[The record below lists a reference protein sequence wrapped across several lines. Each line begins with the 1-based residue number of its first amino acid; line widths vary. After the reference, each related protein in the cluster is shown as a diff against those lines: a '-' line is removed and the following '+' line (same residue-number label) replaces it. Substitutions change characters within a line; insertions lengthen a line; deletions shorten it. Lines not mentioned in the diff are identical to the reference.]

1 LGPDSSKRV
10 SLQIPVPDR
19 AGVQQRNIVRVAA
32 DVIGHPASSAIP
44 IALPGAQAW
53 RIYQGDIA
61 ADLPTSLVSRAEAA
75 AEWTEITVDA
85 NRLPLADL
93 LGEGN
98 DVLLQTFLEAATER
112 QVRLAVDCTT
122 TTTVWLNGKVIIDV
136 KGPRLIRP
144 SYGVGDPVNPVVTL
158 TAGFNEL
165 VVYLQ
170 ESQETTDL
178 EGHTFLSTADRLRHG
193 VVDIGRTRFPW
204 DR

>member
-10 SLQIPVPDR
+10 PLRIPVPAR
-19 AGVQQRNIVRVAA
+19 AAVQQRNLVRVAA
-32 DVIGHPASSAIP
+32 DVIGHPASPAIP

-53 RIYQGDIA
+53 RVYRGAVDA
-61 ADLPTSLVSRAEAA
+61 ALPQSLVSRAEAA
-75 AEWTEITVDA
+75 PEWAEITVDA

-144 SYGVGDPVNPVVTL
+144 SYGVGESVNPVVTL
-158 TAGFNEL
+158 IAGFNEL
-165 VVYLQ
+165 IIYLQ
-170 ESQETTDL
+170 KSEAVDL